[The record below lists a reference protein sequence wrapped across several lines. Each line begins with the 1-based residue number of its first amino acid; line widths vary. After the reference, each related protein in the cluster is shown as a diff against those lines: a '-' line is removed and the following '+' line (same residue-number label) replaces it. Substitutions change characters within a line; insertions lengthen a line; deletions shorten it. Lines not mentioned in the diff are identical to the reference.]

1 MSDTTYVETPM
12 TLTIAADRTT
22 TEVNA
27 GNGKHA
33 IFVSYPEGVS
43 EVLKVCGNSEIAPW
57 H

>member
-12 TLTIAADRTT
+12 TPTIATDRTT

-33 IFVSYPEGVS
+33 IFVSYPDGVS
-43 EVLKVCGNSEIAPW
+43 KILKVCGSSEIAQW
-57 H
+57 Y